1 MFLDIFIQE
10 LGDSKPAGNETR
22 FNCPFC
28 GNTKYK
34 LYVENRRGLW
44 QCKRCG
50 EDGNPVTFVMK
61 YYGVD
66 FAEAAE
72 ILEMYDY
79 DVKAQRKQNATIAQ
93 YGSDLS
99 EAERLLLFINRRGA
113 PLEEEQPKIRYTFPR
128 PPTNCK
134 TLINNF
140 NNPEAY
146 PFFMYLHGRG
156 ITLEQIK
163 EHNISYVTRGEVE
176 LVDGRKLILVN
187 HVVFFTFDEKR
198 KPLYWNTRSIEQSPS
213 IKSFNAPAKETEYS
227 KKNVIFNLNNARKC
241 KRIVISEGVFDAL
254 TIGQEGVATFGKKI
268 TAEQVDLLLEKTKV
282 YVPIYLYLDRNATKE
297 MIDTSQMIHAKQPER
312 PVYYVYSPTDDD
324 ANKLGQE
331 KAHELISQAI
341 LADGEGELKLRLWTI
356 KEGS

>member
-50 EDGNPVTFVMK
+50 EDGNPVSFVMK

-93 YGSDLS
+93 YGADLS
-99 EAERLLLFINRRGA
+99 ESERLLLYIQRRGA

-176 LVDGRKLILVN
+176 LVDGRKMILVN

-198 KPLYWNTRSIEQSPS
+198 KPLYWNTRSIEKSPS

-241 KRIVISEGVFDAL
+241 GRIVISEGVFDSL
-254 TIGQEGVATFGKKI
+254 TVGQEGVATFGKKI
-268 TAEQVDLLLEKTKV
+268 TEEQVDLLITKTTV
-282 YVPIYLYLDRNATKE
+282 NIPIYLYLDRNATKE
-297 MIDTSQMIHAKQPER
+297 MIETAQLIHSKQPER
-312 PVYYVYSPTDDD
+312 LVYFVYSPNDDD
-324 ANKLGQE
+324 ANKIGQA
-331 KAHELISQAI
+331 KAHELISKAI
-341 LADGEGELKLRLWTI
+341 LADAQGELNLRLWTR
-356 KEGS
+356 

>member
-1 MFLDIFIQE
+1 MFLDLIKQE
-10 LGDSKPAGNETR
+10 LGSGKDAGNHTR

-50 EDGNPVTFVMK
+50 EDGNPVGFVK
-61 YYGVD
+61 KWFGVD

-72 ILEMYDY
+72 ILAMYDY
-79 DVKAQRKQNATIAQ
+79 DVKEQRKQTATIAQ
-93 YGSDLS
+93 YGAELS
-99 EAERLLLFINRRGA
+99 ESERLLLYINRRGA
-113 PLEEEQPKIRYTFPR
+113 PLEEEKPKVRYTCPK

-134 TLINNF
+134 TLVHNF

-163 EHNISYVTRGEVE
+163 EHNISYVIRGEVE
-176 LVDGRKLILVN
+176 LVDGRKMTLTN
-187 HVVFFTFDEKR
+187 HVVFYTFDERR
-198 KPLYWNTRSIEQSPS
+198 KPIYWNTRSIEKSPM

-241 KRIVISEGVFDAL
+241 SRIVISEGVFDSL

-268 TAEQVDLLLEKTKV
+268 TADQVDLLLEKTKV
-282 YVPIYLYLDRNATKE
+282 QVPIYLYLDRNATKE
-297 MIDTSQMIHAKQPER
+297 MIETSQIIHAKQPER
-312 PVYYVYSPTDDD
+312 LVYYVYSPNDDD
-324 ANKLGQE
+324 ANKIGQA

-341 LADGEGELKLRLWTI
+341 LADGEGELKLRLWTR
-356 KEGS
+356 